1 MSYLTN
7 PYMVKAS
14 VVTTWDQLSN
24 DYSFLISA
32 GDWYAMGL
40 QIQAD
45 STIITDPVTDVQ
57 WRYLA
62 DSGVGDGS
70 ISCCRWADTTA
81 FTASTPATLLSQA
94 NHTYWTMLISAVGSG
109 GMTSQTVSSSTKLSD
124 GNIIGYLVHSG
135 TGTYSVTGR
144 FLENTL
150 PSGVVPYRASASSSA
165 TYSSAPAF
173 TITTTS

>member
-1 MSYLTN
+1 MSYLVN

-14 VVTTWDQLSN
+14 VVTTWDQLNN
-24 DYSFLISA
+24 DYSFLVSSI
-32 GDWYAMGL
+32 DWYAIGL

-109 GMTSQTVSSSTKLSD
+109 GMTNNTVSSSTKLES
-124 GNIIGYLVHSG
+124 GNIIGYLVHGG

-144 FLENTL
+144 FQENTL
-150 PSGVVPYRASASSSA
+150 YDTDPYRAGSSA
-165 TYSSAPAF
+165 TGTYSSAPAF